1 MPTVKGPL
9 CGPIQALS
17 SENTTY
23 VSSFPGSEFQA
34 ILNKLRYSR
43 CLQLGLS
50 SSVLIVEIS
59 YLLPRAA
66 QRTFCSANAVVLRTE
81 VSELWSGTDDEA
93 ECALADMV
101 LQDAA
106 SNTIVTKSKPS
117 DFPSYL
123 RQKLSTTQTIKRHEV
138 NTEATTTQ
146 TCPKCART
154 EVRFSAVQLR
164 SADEG
169 STIFYT
175 CDCGYKYVYQY
186 ETLHG
191 RMPLL
196 TIIRWSENN

>member
-1 MPTVKGPL
+1 M
-9 CGPIQALS
+9 
-17 SENTTY
+17 
-23 VSSFPGSEFQA
+23 
-34 ILNKLRYSR
+34 
-43 CLQLGLS
+43 
-50 SSVLIVEIS
+50 
-59 YLLPRAA
+59 
-66 QRTFCSANAVVLRTE
+66 
-81 VSELWSGTDDEA
+81 SELWSETDDEA
-93 ECALADMV
+93 ECALADMT

-191 RMPLL
+191 GMPLL
-196 TIIRWSENN
+196 TFIRWSENN

>member
-1 MPTVKGPL
+1 M
-9 CGPIQALS
+9 
-17 SENTTY
+17 E
-23 VSSFPGSEFQA
+23 
-34 ILNKLRYSR
+34 
-43 CLQLGLS
+43 CL
-50 SSVLIVEIS
+50 V
-59 YLLPRAA
+59 
-66 QRTFCSANAVVLRTE
+66 
-81 VSELWSGTDDEA
+81 
-93 ECALADMV
+93 ADMGIS
-101 LQDAA
+101 QDAA

-175 CDCGYKYVYQY
+175 CDCGFKYVNYF
-186 ETLHG
+186 EAVCGG
-191 RMPLL
+191 RLA
-196 TIIRWSENN
+196 NNH